1 MTLREKNKLVAQI
14 KKTLEERCFICK
26 RQGSIEAAHI
36 LPRSTSPEH
45 YTNHMNI
52 VGLCHE
58 CHTKFDNSLEFRQ
71 KQIAIRVIAESI
83 DKQASYRRF
92 RL

>member
-1 MTLREKNKLVAQI
+1 MSVADKNRDIARIKSTLDP
-14 KKTLEERCFICK
+14 RCFICK
-26 RQGSIEAAHI
+26 RPGVIEAAHI

-71 KQIAIRVIAESI
+71 KQTAIRVIAESI